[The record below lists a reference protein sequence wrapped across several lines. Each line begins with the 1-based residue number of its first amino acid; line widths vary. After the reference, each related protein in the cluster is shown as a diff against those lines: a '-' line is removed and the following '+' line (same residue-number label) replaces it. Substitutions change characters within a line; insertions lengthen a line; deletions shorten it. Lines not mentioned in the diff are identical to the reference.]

1 LQRCSKDLAGK
12 TGAAVGLEFFPFLFL
27 LYLTYFLR
35 SKSALGRKGKVTALR
50 VFFTCFLM
58 KSCLSSISLDE
69 LVCIKN
75 NYIYYEQKKKKSFR
89 MDAGMVRISD
99 CGDFG
104 VFVSSKAKQK
114 FANYMLRDGFRFGQ
128 YPA

>member
-1 LQRCSKDLAGK
+1 ME
-12 TGAAVGLEFFPFLFL
+12 TGEKKRFF
-27 LYLTYFLR
+27 
-35 SKSALGRKGKVTALR
+35 A
-50 VFFTCFLM
+50 CFWGG
-58 KSCLSSISLDE
+58 SCLSSICLDE

-89 MDAGMVRISD
+89 MDASVVRISD

-114 FANYMLRDGFRFGQ
+114 FADCMLRNGFQFGQ
-128 YPA
+128 YPV